1 MPSRKIGSK
10 ASPPA
15 HGITVASNH
24 GVIAGS
30 INGPV
35 SISLHHPDPR
45 NTNTSQGSQDRIQ
58 PPNVPCP
65 NPALAALLCSLF
77 DSEELVRFLNEACPD
92 DDLSAELPSSSLAT
106 TVHAAITALRR
117 RGRLD
122 VNFFKALVHARPGR
136 QQDIEALAALSMG
149 RT

>member
-10 ASPPA
+10 APPPA

-24 GVIAGS
+24 GIIAGS

-35 SISLHHPDPR
+35 SISLHHPHPR
-45 NTNTSQGSQDRIQ
+45 STNTRHGSEGRIQ
-58 PPNVPCP
+58 PPNVPRN

-77 DSEELVRFLNEACPD
+77 DRDELFRFLNEACPD
-92 DDLSAELPSSSLAT
+92 DDLAAELPSSSLAT
-106 TVHAAITALRR
+106 TVHAVITALYR

-122 VNFFKALVHARPGR
+122 VKFFKALVHARPGR
-136 QQDIEALAALSMG
+136 QQDIEALAALSIN